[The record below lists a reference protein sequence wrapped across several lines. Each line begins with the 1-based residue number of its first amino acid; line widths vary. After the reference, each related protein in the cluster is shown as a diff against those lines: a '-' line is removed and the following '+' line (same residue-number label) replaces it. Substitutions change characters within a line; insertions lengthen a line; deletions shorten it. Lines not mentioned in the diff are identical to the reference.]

1 MDGPAPGAGNAVIIL
16 RKAQPVDGA
25 PAVGDKISFL
35 SDLHT
40 DKGPSGGV
48 VTDAKITVDGLYL
61 RIKHSD
67 EERLFSW
74 DDIKPGARKT
84 RHGWMIKAQ
93 PTPAQAEAGNYKK
106 RHRRFRGLDITIETP
121 AGSVRE
127 GTDPGGKRWRT
138 KMRFDYGYIR
148 RTEGADGD
156 HVDCYIGPDEDAP
169 NVYVVHQRKAGDWQA
184 YDEDKVMLG
193 FRAKDA
199 AVRAYLAHYDDLR
212 FLGQVTTMPFEE
224 FKAKALAT
232 LEKPKMIKAVLFI
245 KAKSKA
251 DDRTPDMFG
260 AGTHLETRTRKD
272 GVVQGYHVGRAAP
285 ASTARPAAAAPEAT
299 KPSARATAALRIL
312 EEGGRFSEALERGY
326 GGREQLAM
334 RLLDASGRQVNGF
347 GYKTFYEL
355 RDAGRLRRIPGP
367 QGSALRS
374 HWALDRGE
382 KGQPAPPAAPQG
394 GQKTYTVGGGTNP
407 GGTYRE
413 EGPAQNEVLPPGKSR
428 KFYASVYR
436 EKKGHRML
444 AGPFDTHEEALA
456 HVERARQAAYEVDP
470 LSAWDAFG
478 TASYVAADGKHER
491 GILNE
496 ALGI

>member
-1 MDGPAPGAGNAVIIL
+1 MTVL
-16 RKAQPVDGA
+16 FFKAAEREDSSPN
-25 PAVGDKISFL
+25 VGDKIRFL

-106 RHRRFRGLDITIETP
+106 RHRRFRGLDITIESP

-127 GTDPGGKRWRT
+127 GAGPNGKRWRT
-138 KMRFDYGYIR
+138 KMRLDYGYIR
-148 RTEGADGD
+148 RTEGTDGD
-156 HVDCYIGPDEDAP
+156 HVDCYIGPDEEAP
-169 NVYVVHQRKAGDWQA
+169 HVYVVHQRKAGDWKA
-184 YDEDKVMLG
+184 YDEDKAMLG
-193 FRAKDA
+193 FRTKAD
-199 AVRAYLAHYDDLR
+199 AVRAYLAHYDDKR
-212 FLGQVTTMPFEE
+212 FLGPVTTMPFDE

-232 LEKPKMIKAVLFI
+232 LEKPKMIKAVLFR
-245 KAKSKA
+245 KARDPA
-251 DDRTPDMFG
+251 DRHTLDMFG
-260 AGTHLETRTRKD
+260 AGTHIEARTRKD
-272 GVVQGYHVGRAAP
+272 GVVQGYHVGAAAP
-285 ASTARPAAAAPEAT
+285 ASAVQPAAAAPP
-299 KPSARATAALRIL
+299 KPSARAVAALRIL
-312 EEGGRFSEALERGY
+312 EAGGRFSEALERGY

-334 RLLDASGRQVNGF
+334 RLLDARGRPVKGF
-347 GYKTFYEL
+347 GYKTYQEL
-355 RDAGRLRRIPGP
+355 RDARRLRRMPGP

-374 HWALDRGE
+374 NWALDRGE
-382 KGQPAPPAAPQG
+382 EQQSAPPASPAARPT
-394 GQKTYTVGGGTNP
+394 TYTVGGGTHP

-413 EGPAQNEVLPPGKSR
+413 EGPDPSEALPAGQSR

-436 EKKGHRML
+436 DGQGFRML

-456 HVERARQAAYEVDP
+456 HVDAARTKAHEVDRK
-470 LSAWDAFG
+470 SAFDAFG
-478 TASYVAADGKHER
+478 TSSYVTKDGEHVP
-491 GILNE
+491 GILNGH
-496 ALGI
+496 LGL